1 MKGRVLTGENL
12 RMNVIGRRLDR
23 CYCSF
28 HEYTVDSQENRLLK
42 KALLFTV
49 RFIRKFG
56 SHDSFARLSAL
67 TNSLLAQ
74 FENVGDEIEIYQIRR
89 VAANG
94 LFKDYNEAVILA
106 KRFSGDLGILLRKLI
121 GLRMVLLY
129 SGLICHAFMRYM
141 SIVF

>member
-1 MKGRVLTGENL
+1 M
-12 RMNVIGRRLDR
+12 RLK
-23 CYCSF
+23 
-28 HEYTVDSQENRLLK
+28 YT
-42 KALLFTV
+42 
-49 RFIRKFG
+49 
-56 SHDSFARLSAL
+56 
-67 TNSLLAQ
+67 
-74 FENVGDEIEIYQIRR
+74 QIRR

-106 KRFSGDLGILLRKLI
+106 KKRFSGDLGTLLRKLI